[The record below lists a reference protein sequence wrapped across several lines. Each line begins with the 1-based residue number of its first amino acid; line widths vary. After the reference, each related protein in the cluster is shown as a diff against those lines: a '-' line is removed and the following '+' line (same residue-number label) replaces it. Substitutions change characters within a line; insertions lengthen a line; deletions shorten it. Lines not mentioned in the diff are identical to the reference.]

1 MVVVYT
7 TSSCGWCRLAKQ
19 YLDQKGVSYEEVDIA
34 QNPARMAELV
44 FKSSQTGVPVIDV
57 NGTIVVGYNP
67 SALERALQQI
77 SQ

>member
-44 FKSSQTGVPVIDV
+44 FKSSQTSVPVIDV